1 MGKAVVS
8 QSTAGEARPE
18 RARGGAGRLRKS
30 ELVCRSRAAAEAGPT
45 AGWVP
50 GHRRGQRRV
59 TGSWHEQTEN
69 SSGEKA
75 GEIFT
80 GSQQLCWLLAFSGE
94 SC

>member
-30 ELVCRSRAAAEAGPT
+30 AAAEAGPT

-69 SSGEKA
+69 SSGGKA